1 MLNRIILIGRLTADP
16 ELRYTPSGTAV
27 AQFSL
32 AVDRPRTNQN
42 GERETDFINIVVW
55 QKQAELCAQY
65 LRKGRMAAVDGRLQI
80 RSYENKEGQK
90 VRVAEVVA
98 EGVRFLDRGE
108 GGGGGN
114 QGGDFGGGS
123 YGGGNQGGGYGG
135 GNQGGGGFGGGNQG
149 GGGFGGGNQGGGGY
163 GGGNQ
168 GGGGFGGGNQGGGGF
183 GGGNQGG
190 GGFGGGNQGGGG
202 FGGGNQGGGGFGGGN
217 QGGGKRND
225 DPFSDDGK
233 PIDISDDD
241 LPF

>member
-114 QGGDFGGGS
+114 QGGDFGGG
-123 YGGGNQGGGYGG
+123 GYGG
-135 GNQGGGGFGGGNQG
+135 GNQGGGGF
-149 GGGFGGGNQGGGGY
+149 